1 MFCCSL
7 HIMSDR
13 SASDFPLLS
22 LIMTSICILG
32 DFQIVYV
39 LYIWLLL
46 KLFFWGMFMN
56 KENVY
61 TRVFG

>member
-1 MFCCSL
+1 
-7 HIMSDR
+7 MSDR
-13 SASDFPLLS
+13 SAGDFPLLPLLS

-32 DFQIVYV
+32 DFRIVYV
-39 LYIWLLL
+39 NVYMVTPKIV
-46 KLFFWGMFMN
+46 FWGMFMN

>member
-7 HIMSDR
+7 HVMSDR
-13 SASDFPLLS
+13 SAGDFSLLS
-22 LIMTSICILG
+22 LIMTSIYILG

>member
-7 HIMSDR
+7 HVMSDR
-13 SASDFPLLS
+13 STGDFPLLS

-32 DFQIVYV
+32 DFRIVYV